1 MRTDFLKTFFLNLTL
16 LLLPTSTLP
25 RNTWAVCETQQEN
38 LQTWTKNC
46 AIATTSAELTCIAA
60 SAAAIPTFGASLA
73 ACVAAVAV
81 RDNQCKIKNN
91 KQSDLKNCLE
101 EEIQKKLAADKEI
114 ERLLLENQLKMQ
126 RSKKFAEI
134 FNTYE
139 NQKRKLKMDFEEQLF
154 LALNSLY
161 EEGFDPN
168 TDEFKNA
175 KREVIL
181 KKASSS
187 TEALEKIEKERD
199 ELLKPIQK

>member
-1 MRTDFLKTFFLNLTL
+1 MRTDFLKTFFLNFTL

-73 ACVAAVAV
+73 ACGAAVAV
-81 RDNQCKIKNN
+81 RDNQCKIRTN
-91 KQSDLKNCLE
+91 KQSDLKTCLE
-101 EEIQKKLAADKEI
+101 EENQKKIAADREI
-114 ERLLLENQLKMQ
+114 ERVLLEKELKMQ
-126 RSKKFAEI
+126 RNKKFAEV
-134 FNTYE
+134 FKAYE
-139 NQKRKLKMDFEEQLF
+139 DQKRKLKMDFEDQLF
-154 LALNSLY
+154 IAINSLY

-175 KREVIL
+175 KREIIL
-181 KKASSS
+181 KKATSS
-187 TEALEKIEKERD
+187 TQALEKIEKERD
-199 ELLKPIQK
+199 KLLKPIQK